1 MRPEG
6 QAGAAERIREFLGC
20 EVECAFQPDAAG
32 QFKRLVDAGL
42 DRIPLPASGYT
53 MERWQALAAVGEVD
67 LSLAKL
73 YEGHTDA
80 LTIMAELGCLH
91 LAEAGSSWGVW
102 AAESPQGR
110 LTCHA
115 AQGSTLLLQGRK
127 YWCSGAGVAS
137 HALVTAWGADSDQPQ
152 LVSVAL
158 DQPGIGIDRSRWAA
172 VGMAGSGSFNV
183 TFEGAIANPLGNPG
197 DYLARAGFWQGGGG
211 IAACWFGGCRAIA
224 GALQNTLESSPDS
237 ARGPLR
243 MAALGR
249 VALAMHSAACVLRT
263 SARWIDDNPAGN
275 AMAAALQARL
285 GVELCAKEVLSV
297 VGGTLGA
304 TPFCTQAH
312 FARVAA
318 DLPVF
323 LRQSHGE
330 RDFAALGGLALA
342 VGQKHGWL

>member
-1 MRPEG
+1 MTG
-6 QAGAAERIREFLGC
+6 VAMKIREFLAEGAVC
-20 EVECAFQPDAAG
+20 TDPPAVAS
-32 QFKRLVDAGL
+32 QFKRLIDAGL
-42 DRIPLPASGYT
+42 DRIPLPASGCT
-53 MERWQALAAVGEVD
+53 MERWQALAAVGKHD

-80 LTIMAELGCLH
+80 LAIMAAMGRLD
-91 LAEAGSSWGVW
+91 LAKAGSSWGVW

-110 LTCHA
+110 LTCRA
-115 AQGSTLLLQGRK
+115 AQGSMLLLEGRK
-127 YWCSGAGVAS
+127 CWCSGAGLAS
-137 HALVTAWGADSDQPQ
+137 HALVTAWRADSDLPQ

-158 DQPGIGIDRSRWAA
+158 NQPEIVVDESKWAA

-183 TFEGAIANPLGNPG
+183 TFHGALACPLGVPG
-197 DYLARAGFWQGGGG
+197 DYLSRAGFWQGGAG
-211 IAACWFGGCRAIA
+211 IAACWFGGCQAIA
-224 GALQNTLESSPDS
+224 AALKDTLQGAADS

-243 MAALGR
+243 MAAWGR
-249 VALAMHSAACVLRT
+249 VALAMHGADCILRT
-263 SARWIDDNPAGN
+263 SARWIDDNPAGD

-304 TPFCTQAH
+304 TPFCTQAR
-312 FARVAA
+312 FARAAA

-323 LRQSHGE
+323 VRQSHGE

-342 VGQKHGWL
+342 AGQQPGSL